1 MLAEPERIIMRKKLL
16 ILTTAILF
24 SITTLSSAVFA
35 DWYKDNNRY
44 KYFNSAA
51 GQYVV
56 NNWLQT
62 GNGFYYFDAA
72 GYAVTGWYLING
84 KYYYFDQNGLMQIG
98 FVESNGKKYYLNPS
112 DGQMVTGWVQTY
124 TDGVLD
130 YYYFGDDGVMLTGWN
145 KLGDAWFY
153 FYDGKC
159 LVNTFAEVNGVW
171 YHFAVNGA
179 MDTGWVNANGKMFYF
194 NAKNGSLTK
203 GWIQDQNG
211 NEYYLS
217 EVDGSLAVNTT
228 IQIGGV
234 YYTFDSMG
242 RCISKN
248 QDTFIGNLNGN
259 GNYMVSS
266 SGVLG
271 IQGTESV
278 YGVNIGVSP
287 GSGAGFDGVTSF
299 QQAYEQSQPLQAGLT
314 TGPK

>member
-1 MLAEPERIIMRKKLL
+1 MRKKLL
-16 ILTTAILF
+16 VFTTAILL
-24 SITTLSSAVFA
+24 SLTTICSAVFA
-35 DWYKDNNRY
+35 DWYKDNDRY
-44 KYFNSAA
+44 KYFNSAT

-62 GNGFYYFDAA
+62 GNGFYYFDIY

-84 KYYYFDQNGLMQIG
+84 KYYYFDQNGLMQLG
-98 FVESNGKKYYLNPS
+98 FVETNGKRYYLNPS

-124 TDGVLD
+124 NNGVLD
-130 YYYFGDDGVMLTGWN
+130 YYYFGEDGVMYTGWN
-145 KLGDAWFY
+145 KIGDAWFY

-171 YHFAVNGA
+171 YHFGVNGA

-194 NAKNGSLTK
+194 NARNGSLTK

-217 EVDGSLAVNTT
+217 EIDGSLAVNTT
-228 IQIGGV
+228 IQVGGT
-234 YYTFDSMG
+234 YYTFDSQG
-242 RCISKN
+242 RCINKN
-248 QDTFIGNLNGN
+248 DNMYIGSLNGN
-259 GNYMVSS
+259 ANYVAAGASAYGM
-266 SGVLG
+266 
-271 IQGTESV
+271 QGTDAI

-287 GSGAGFDGVTSF
+287 GSGIGFDGVTSF
-299 QQAYEQSQPLQAGLT
+299 QQEYNQSQPLQSGLT

>member
-1 MLAEPERIIMRKKLL
+1 MLAEPERKIMRKKLL
-16 ILTTAILF
+16 VLTTAILF
-24 SITTLSSAVFA
+24 SVITLSNAAFA
-35 DWYKDNNRY
+35 DWYKDNNKY

-51 GQYVV
+51 GQYVM

-84 KYYYFDQNGLMQIG
+84 KYYFFDENGLMQIG

-124 TDGVLD
+124 TNGVLD

-145 KLGDAWFY
+145 KLGNAWFY
-153 FYDGKC
+153 FYDGRC
-159 LVNTFAEVNGVW
+159 LVDTFAAVNGIW
-171 YHFAVNGA
+171 YHFGVNGA

-194 NAKNGSLTK
+194 NASNGSLVK

-211 NEYYLS
+211 SEYYLS

-228 IQIGGV
+228 LQIGGA
-234 YYTFDSMG
+234 YYTFDSQG
-242 RCISKN
+242 RCINKDQSSFVGN
-248 QDTFIGNLNGN
+248 IGGN
-259 GNYMVSS
+259 TNYSA
-266 SGVLG
+266 SGLLG
-271 IQGTESV
+271 IQGTEAV
-278 YGVNIGVSP
+278 YGVNVGVSP
-287 GSGAGFDGVTSF
+287 GSGAGYGGITSF
-299 QQAYEQSQPLQAGLT
+299 QQEYEQRQPLQSGLT